1 MGRRKKTSIDGVI
14 SEGNILYIMK
24 HRAYKAAEENST
36 YYIPRSSFYAHG
48 CGYKIAIFDKLITD
62 GTHWEKHQVV
72 MNGEEFKKAVGIKEE
87 GRISIR

>member
-1 MGRRKKTSIDGVI
+1 MGRRKKTSIEGVI
-14 SEGNILYIMK
+14 SEGNILYIK
-24 HRAYKAAEENST
+24 KNHEYKAVEENT
-36 YYIPRSSFYAHG
+36 TYIPRSNFYAHG

-62 GTHWEKHQVV
+62 GAHWEKHQIV

>member
-1 MGRRKKTSIDGVI
+1 MGRRKKTSVEGVI

-24 HRAYKAAEENST
+24 NRAYPAVEENT
-36 YYIPRSSFYAHG
+36 TYIPRSSFYAHG
-48 CGYKIAIFDKLITD
+48 CGYKIAIFDKLITND
-62 GTHWEKHQVV
+62 THWEKHTVV